1 MFFQK
6 IKNIDYV
13 FAFKENHL
21 STPTLTERVEQ
32 IIEGDTY
39 PISDN
44 ESTPDSGNLI
54 DTNVIKLQG
63 DFNDSMSQDSLT
75 NEETNSKNKFER
87 PQSSSIITNSKL
99 SSKMSTM
106 KSTTNGTAALRSLA
120 LDEHIKLVKQK
131 KEEAEILRLQKFQEQ
146 LRKKEQ
152 KWQQQQLERVKKW
165 LQLRNR
171 DIDHRTQVEERRK
184 KREEEAKAKIDE
196 LIRREK
202 EREQRVQ
209 HNRAAAKPDNVMTMS
224 TDVAPSRRAISAS
237 RLRSTHHDR
246 RYGNDSSD
254 DNCNVHDE
262 IIERRPVN
270 SDRQHIN
277 ETIRRLAKP
286 KNLAMT
292 QSIHPSSHTAKT
304 MPVSRSSHQLRMPT
318 SSTTTNRRQ
327 PSSRPATVPTSI
339 VHSRTSP
346 SDETKVPS
354 VSKKPPIRSKPVM
367 TRSLMTTSHSSSS
380 ISSSIKRRPIPN
392 SKPPNEI
399 EPVVRQTKSDDER
412 EQTPPIAEES
422 KTQTIL
428 DEQEY
433 QRKLNQKIREAQ
445 QRLEVERQREEER
458 QRQLELEEFER
469 EQEQIRLVEEQ
480 RRAEQERLQRAIE
493 ERERENELK
502 RQEELRLQVQR
513 EELERKQIEE
523 TERLNRERQEKARK
537 EEEERIE
544 RKKRLDLIMRRTR
557 QTSPTSK
564 QDESNG
570 HNNNDNNNN
579 NNDDN
584 TTTTPTTTPNPI
596 SPKSL
601 MSHSISDNHFPTSTS
616 TDNFLLTNSVATP
629 SLSSTTDLPKFKSPL
644 IQSLLN
650 KARSTRSTDN
660 LIQTSLT
667 SSQILTESIIDETL
681 VMTKS
686 TDLSQENGH
695 SLSRPIE
702 AATAAAFQ

>member
-1 MFFQK
+1 MANQ
-6 IKNIDYV
+6 
-13 FAFKENHL
+13 ENHL

-54 DTNVIKLQG
+54 DTNVDKLQG

-75 NEETNSKNKFER
+75 NEETNSKVKVER
-87 PQSSSIITNSKL
+87 PSSATTNSKF

-106 KSTTNGTAALRSLA
+106 KSTSNGTAALRSLA

-131 KEEAEILRLQKFQEQ
+131 KEEAEVLRLQKFQEQ

-184 KREEEAKAKIDE
+184 RREEEAKAKIEE

-209 HNRAAAKPDNVMTMS
+209 HNRATKPDNVMTMS
-224 TDVAPSRRAISAS
+224 TDIAPSRRAISAS
-237 RLRSTHHDR
+237 RLRPTHHDR
-246 RYGNDSSD
+246 RYGNESSD
-254 DNCNVHDE
+254 ENCNIRDE
-262 IIERRPVN
+262 IERRPIHN
-270 SDRQHIN
+270 DRQNIN

-286 KNLAMT
+286 KNSTMT
-292 QSIHPSSHTAKT
+292 QSIHAGATKTAKT
-304 MPVSRSSHQLRMPT
+304 LPISRSSHQLRMT
-318 SSTTTNRRQ
+318 ASSIATTTTTNRRQ

-339 VHSRTSP
+339 IHSRTSP
-346 SDETKVPS
+346 SDESTNQNSKVPS
-354 VSKKPPIRSKPVM
+354 VSKKPPTRSKPVM

-380 ISSSIKRRPIPN
+380 LSSSVKRRPTPTSP
-392 SKPPNEI
+392 SKSKTPNETESI
-399 EPVVRQTKSDDER
+399 RQTKTDDER
-412 EQTPPIAEES
+412 EQTPPILEEPKS
-422 KTQTIL
+422 QPILEEPKSQPIL

-445 QRLEVERQREEER
+445 QRLEAERQREEER
-458 QRQLELEEFER
+458 QRQLELEEYER

-493 ERERENELK
+493 ECERENELK
-502 RQEELRLQVQR
+502 RQEELRLQQQR
-513 EELERKQIEE
+513 EEFERKQAEE

-564 QDESNG
+564 QDALNSTPTESNG
-570 HNNNDNNNN
+570 HINNDNN
-579 NNDDN
+579 
-584 TTTTPTTTPNPI
+584 TIVT
-596 SPKSL
+596 SPKSS
-601 MSHSISDNHFPTSTS
+601 MPHSISDNHFPTSTS

-660 LIQTSLT
+660 LIQTSMT
-667 SSQILTESIIDETL
+667 SSQIMTESIIDETL
-681 VMTKS
+681 TMTKS

-695 SLSRPIE
+695 SLTRPIE
-702 AATAAAFQ
+702 AATAAFQ